1 VGIDSVGRVGQQLV
15 DGVDAERESASV
27 LVELERREHTV
38 GRLFG
43 CYGAL
48 IPVAEGLTERGTV
61 GGKANVVDSP
71 TIHGDRSNALE
82 CCLCGFAEALFQP
95 CKDCIEGPV
104 KSCSATHGA
113 VGDAMDDFNRRNSAY
128 PAKQGDAAAFGA

>member
-1 VGIDSVGRVGQQLV
+1 VGGVGVLGNAAAAKPIEDILGHRDPGSVGIDSVGRVGQQLV

-48 IPVAEGLTERGTV
+48 IPVAEGLTEREP
-61 GGKANVVDSP
+61 S
-71 TIHGDRSNALE
+71 
-82 CCLCGFAEALFQP
+82 
-95 CKDCIEGPV
+95 
-104 KSCSATHGA
+104 GA
-113 VGDAMDDFNRRNSAY
+113 RRT
-128 PAKQGDAAAFGA
+128 